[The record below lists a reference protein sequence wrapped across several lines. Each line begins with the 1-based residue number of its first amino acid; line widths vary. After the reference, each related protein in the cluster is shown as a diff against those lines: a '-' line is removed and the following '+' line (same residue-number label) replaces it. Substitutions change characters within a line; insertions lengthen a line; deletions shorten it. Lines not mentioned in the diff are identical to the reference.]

1 MKDLQADGGGST
13 ETVMMILTGNTLK
26 TYGMKSADLQ
36 EGGGEEVGEGGGG
49 KWGGVNVSRRSSGSA
64 SSPPSAR

>member
-1 MKDLQADGGGST
+1 MEGGST
-13 ETVMMILTGNTLK
+13 VILTGNTLK

-36 EGGGEEVGEGGGG
+36 GGGGGKGGGGGGEE
-49 KWGGVNVSRRSSGSA
+49 GVNVSRRSSGSA

>member
-1 MKDLQADGGGST
+1 MEGGST

-36 EGGGEEVGEGGGG
+36 GGGE
-49 KWGGVNVSRRSSGSA
+49 KA
-64 SSPPSAR
+64 